1 VKSFVPGALWFCYTT
16 GVTADKVTS
25 KGLKKIDELAAI
37 LEKSGGDAQRLEVLK
52 RTQKFKR
59 SWVDLAEVLTKVRNS
74 QAFKRWGFTDF
85 YSYACEELALKKPT
99 VDKLV
104 LSYST
109 LRSHAPEVLKWD
121 GVAKVIPSYE
131 AVNYYSQVLPPADD
145 EAGEQLPRPR
155 RKVELVPPAADVLAE
170 MKTAVFD
177 EGKAVTE
184 LRKRFDPVLYP
195 KPKGAAKLEVIKKA
209 NNAARKLAELLP
221 DIDGLSDKLARNL
234 ERELGVLRT
243 ELTELAAPLE
253 EQVARAQKR
262 TRAKAPKLRAVNPQ

>member
-1 VKSFVPGALWFCYTT
+1 M
-16 GVTADKVTS
+16 TADKVRS

-59 SWVDLAEVLTKVRNS
+59 SWVDLAEVLAKVRKS
-74 QAFKRWGFTDF
+74 GAYKRWGFNDF
-85 YSYACEELALKKPT
+85 YAYASEELALKKPT

-131 AVNYYSQVLPPADD
+131 AVNYYSQVLPPGDD
-145 EAGEQLPRPR
+145 EETQQLPRQR
-155 RKVELVPPAADVLAE
+155 RKVELVPPAPDVLAE

-177 EGKAVTE
+177 EGKPVTE
-184 LRKRFDPVLYP
+184 LRKRFDKVLYP
-195 KPKGAAKLEVIKKA
+195 KPKGAEKLEVIKKA
-209 NNAARKLAELLP
+209 NNAARRLAELLP

-234 ERELGVLRT
+234 ERELGALRN
-243 ELTELAAPLE
+243 ELNELAAPLE
-253 EQVARAQKR
+253 EKLGRTSKKARP
-262 TRAKAPKLRAVNPQ
+262 KAPKLRAVNPQ